1 MLAKPIKKSFQQDSF
16 FWRRYAP
23 YLFVSPFFIVFIIF
37 GAFPILFSLFLSF
50 QKWRQTSG
58 LGDMRWNGFENYQFT
73 LFKDPWFWQA
83 VWNTLTLGVYGLL
96 IQPIA
101 LGLAFAV
108 QTSLKRVR
116 GLVTAIYFLP
126 YITSTVA
133 MAMAFSMLYSKNA
146 GALNALIGF
155 LHGIPLLGAL
165 LPGEPIDWLAKAQYI
180 KPAIA
185 ILVAWKFLGWNVLL
199 LLSRMQA
206 IPEELYEAAKVDGAN
221 TWQQFWHITLPQL
234 RPMLFLTVTLTIIG
248 QMQLFDEAFMLAGD
262 EGGIARSGLTVA
274 VYMYTT
280 AFKYGEAGTGAAIA
294 WIIFAFILLLTF
306 LNNRVFGAAARA
318 RGE

>member
-1 MLAKPIKKSFQQDSF
+1 MLAKQPKQDSF

-23 YLFVSPFFIVFIIF
+23 YLFVSPFFIVFIVF
-37 GAFPILFSLFLSF
+37 GAFPIVFSLFLSF
-50 QKWRQTSG
+50 HKWRQTSG
-58 LGDMRWNGFENYQFT
+58 LGEMRWNGLENYQFT
-73 LFKDPWFWQA
+73 LLKDPWFWQA
-83 VWNTLTLGVYGLL
+83 VSNTLILGVYGLL

-108 QTSLKRVR
+108 QMGLRR
-116 GLVTAIYFLP
+116 IQGLVTAIYFLP

-146 GALNALIGF
+146 GALNAMLGF
-155 LHGIPLLGAL
+155 LHGIPLLGAVF
-165 LPGEPIDWLAKAQYI
+165 PSEPIDWLAKAEYI

-221 TWQQFWHITLPQL
+221 TGQQFWYITLPQL